1 MVDAILDSTS
11 IDIYAKHVGS
21 NTKYDLRSS
30 GSILKFQGFRKLYFE
45 DTDDNSDINP
55 EKSTILPDMF
65 EKDKL
70 SCQSVNPEQKFTKP
84 PARYSE
90 ATLIK
95 TLEEQGIGR
104 PSTYAPTIATV
115 MDREYVVKEN
125 GRFVPTKLGS
135 VVNDL
140 LSKHFPDIIDVGFT
154 ARLENE
160 LDNVANGERE
170 WIPLLRDFYNPFCKT
185 VELAMEK
192 AERVSRGQIDEESD
206 ESCEICERP
215 MVIKSG
221 RYGKFLSCS
230 GFPECRNSKPFLARI
245 GVACPECD
253 SDLVERSVNGKR
265 KKFYGCSNYPSCN
278 YASNQKPLI
287 QPCPECGQMLFASGK
302 ENARCATCKYRGP
315 IPEEPTT

>member
-1 MVDAILDSTS
+1 MVLAQQLYEGIDITGDDPVGLISYMRTDSTNLANTALEEAARYIKERFGNEYLPKSPRIYKRKAKGAQEAHEAVRPTSISRDPDSMKTFLNRDQFRLYEMIWKRTLASQMVDAILDSTS

-115 MDREYVVKEN
+115 MD
-125 GRFVPTKLGS
+125 
-135 VVNDL
+135 
-140 LSKHFPDIIDVGFT
+140 
-154 ARLENE
+154 
-160 LDNVANGERE
+160 
-170 WIPLLRDFYNPFCKT
+170 
-185 VELAMEK
+185 
-192 AERVSRGQIDEESD
+192 
-206 ESCEICERP
+206 
-215 MVIKSG
+215 
-221 RYGKFLSCS
+221 
-230 GFPECRNSKPFLARI
+230 
-245 GVACPECD
+245 
-253 SDLVERSVNGKR
+253 
-265 KKFYGCSNYPSCN
+265 
-278 YASNQKPLI
+278 
-287 QPCPECGQMLFASGK
+287 
-302 ENARCATCKYRGP
+302 
-315 IPEEPTT
+315 